1 MGTVVQEPFV
11 PQLGCQRAP
20 WLEELPSAAPSQAC
34 WRGPLRHL
42 EGSEG
47 VCLVN
52 RRQEE
57 HVEGHVGSEESCG
70 GRDPGARTCIMCACE
85 HMWVYVCRYVYV
97 CTCICAQVHMCM
109 PHVHA
114 HAVFTCEL
122 VCTRESRR
130 WHVGGVAPY
139 LVRALLAPGV
149 TEPLGRSLRLRSS
162 GALVL
167 VPGLECWAGI
177 WSVSC
182 NSGVSF
188 FASKLRLTV
197 LCTGLWA

>member
-11 PQLGCQRAP
+11 PQLGCQQAP

-52 RRQEE
+52 RLQEE
-57 HVEGHVGSEESCG
+57 HVEGHVGSEEFCGGRDPGARTCIMWSCG

-97 CTCICAQVHMCM
+97 CTCICAQVHMCT

-114 HAVFTCEL
+114 HAVFTCEH
-122 VCTRESRR
+122 VCTRESWR
-130 WHVGGVAPY
+130 WQVGGVAPY
-139 LVRALLAPGV
+139 LMVWALLVPGV

-167 VPGLECWAGI
+167 VPGLEC
-177 WSVSC
+177 
-182 NSGVSF
+182 
-188 FASKLRLTV
+188 
-197 LCTGLWA
+197 